1 MASMVKLLSSTSKK
15 HPLGEVLALSNVVG
29 SPENFKC
36 PSPLTISTFRC
47 LNILI
52 SCWKKTF
59 YEVECFD
66 VKYQVSTLQYTVY
79 ATPLSKRISK
89 ISFKNHNH
97 KSVKYAL
104 MIKSRLKVQCAEI
117 ILKEYKS
124 NYNYLLWIMY
134 YT

>member
-1 MASMVKLLSSTSKK
+1 MSQIRVKFHKFSPFSSNPDYPDYLVPELSKI
-15 HPLGEVLALSNVVG
+15 
-29 SPENFKC
+29 
-36 PSPLTISTFRC
+36 TISTSRC

-52 SCWKKTF
+52 SCRKKTF
-59 YEVECFD
+59 YEVECFN

-124 NYNYLLWIMY
+124 NYNYLL
-134 YT
+134 

>member
-1 MASMVKLLSSTSKK
+1 MDRFIYFSWNVDKFCNTGLKSDLYINMWTSIA
-15 HPLGEVLALSNVVG
+15 H
-29 SPENFKC
+29 F
-36 PSPLTISTFRC
+36 TFFY
-47 LNILI
+47 ILI

-59 YEVECFD
+59 YEVECFKL
-66 VKYQVSTLQYTVY
+66 KYQVSTLQYTVY